1 MCSYGECHFD
11 KSKRKMSKTT
21 LRERERLTIDE
32 TEMSPFTMEYL
43 IELSQVVSLSKSS
56 DH

>member
-1 MCSYGECHFD
+1 MESVILTRAKEKCQKPLF
-11 KSKRKMSKTT
+11 
-21 LRERERLTIDE
+21 ERERARHTIDE